1 MNKAKLVV
9 LIITIL
15 LLLTGVAYARWTDQV
30 NIQILARTAETEL
43 SYVDYSFRI
52 NSGSVSVSNIEDTQ
66 ATVLFKEIEPGTI
79 NTVTLNFRN
88 TGTIPIDINDIKVL
102 YIGGYSDDFKNDIRL
117 KVSGYA
123 GEKRF
128 LQREKKIFQW
138 RVNNSS
144 TKRDELYQL
153 PVNGYIK
160 VICEVEFDD
169 IKTKDNYGQS
179 KKHSSQKETDASD
192 FIQNVSFAIQ
202 VDYSRFNQ
210 N

>member
-15 LLLTGVAYARWTDQV
+15 LLLTGVAYARWTEQV

-43 SYVDYSFRI
+43 SYVDYSSRI

-66 ATVLFKEIEPGTI
+66 ATVVFKEIEPGTV
-79 NTVTLNFRN
+79 NVVTLRFKN
-88 TGTIPIDINDIKVL
+88 TGTIPVDIDDIKVL
-102 YIGGYSDDFKNDIRL
+102 YVSGYSDDFKNDIRL
-117 KVSGYA
+117 TVSGYV

-128 LQREKKIFQW
+128 LQKDKKIFQW
-138 RVNNSS
+138 RANNSS
-144 TKRDELYQL
+144 SNRDELYQL
-153 PVNGYIK
+153 PVSGIID
-160 VICEVEFDD
+160 VICEVEFDE
-169 IKTKDNYGQS
+169 IKDNYGQS
-179 KKHSSQKETDASD
+179 KKEDSKKETDAID
-192 FIQNVSFAIQ
+192 VRQNVSFVIE